1 MYMKYVY
8 NSHIYIEVV
17 LIVAYCTCAFVSIR
31 LTESGLSMVDWH
43 LVREMKPPQ
52 SQAEWEAE
60 FSKYQ
65 QFPEFKM

>member
-1 MYMKYVY
+1 MYVY
-8 NSHIYIEVV
+8 VYKQ
-17 LIVAYCTCAFVSIR
+17 LCASFQTR

-52 SQAEWEAE
+52 SQEEWEAE

>member
-1 MYMKYVY
+1 MFPMTNTTLDVC
-8 NSHIYIEVV
+8 
-17 LIVAYCTCAFVSIR
+17 LR

-43 LVREMKPPQ
+43 LVKEMKPPQ
-52 SQAEWEAE
+52 TQAEWEEE

>member
-1 MYMKYVY
+1 MQGSLIDIYVD
-8 NSHIYIEVV
+8 
-17 LIVAYCTCAFVSIR
+17 IR

-43 LVREMKPPQ
+43 LVREMKPPRT
-52 SQAEWEAE
+52 QAEWEAE